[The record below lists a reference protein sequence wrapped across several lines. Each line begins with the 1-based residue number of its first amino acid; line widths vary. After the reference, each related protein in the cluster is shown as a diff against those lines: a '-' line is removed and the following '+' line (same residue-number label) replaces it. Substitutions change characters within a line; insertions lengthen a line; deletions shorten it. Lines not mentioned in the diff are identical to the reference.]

1 MILIHPSSLGKL
13 MADAKSKK
21 PEDLSAGAMTYCREL
36 AKQAVYGYTPQII
49 SKYLDKGLI
58 VEPQSIELYNEVFFT
73 NLVKNTERRTNQWL
87 NGECDIFTG
96 SKIIDIK
103 SSWSIATF
111 PATRADA
118 EDSDYEWQ
126 GRAYMMLWDCDQF
139 EIAYCLVN
147 TPAELI
153 GFEDEALH
161 YVDHIAPELRVTTVA
176 YERDKEKEE
185 RIKIKVESA
194 RKYIDQIIQQ
204 IAQDHAA

>member
-36 AKQAVYGYTPQII
+36 AKQAVYGYTPSIS
-49 SKYLDKGLI
+49 SKYLDKGRI
-58 VEPQSIELYNEVFFT
+58 VEQQSIELYNEVFFT
-73 NLVKNTERRTNQWL
+73 DLVKNTERKTNQWL

-103 SSWSIATF
+103 SSWSIASF
-111 PATRADA
+111 PAIRADA
-118 EDSDYEWQ
+118 EDSDYKWQ

-153 GFEDEALH
+153 GFEDESLH
-161 YVDHIAPELRVTTVA
+161 YVDHIAPELRVTTVS

-185 RIKIKVESA
+185 LIKIKVESA

-204 IAQDHAA
+204 IAHDHAA